1 MLYLP
6 KKQWSSIL
14 ERRKDDRRLQRREK
28 LTTALLVKISIW
40 AISIVLIASSITFL
54 TTYNNAREQVITV
67 LQRDLA
73 PTLERNQALFKRI
86 ESNANILAD
95 EFLSQYDIARTT
107 EDITQRFDAWYQETS
122 PGVLRLKPEFNRG
135 IAVNS
140 NHFENLSAF
149 LGPRDKSISD
159 ELKARVIAAQL
170 TLSKLGPAWQKDV
183 ANTHFSMPEN
193 ALLMYSVD
201 SPWGLLAYK
210 DLVITDFS
218 VVKSTLQSEN
228 PDRTPNWT
236 GLYYDISADVWT
248 ITYQK
253 PIDLN
258 GQHLANAS
266 FDVALGSLLNDLTEK
281 KRPKSEHIVLNT
293 KGDLIAASNLAQEAI
308 VERST
313 LTSETYDEPLYQQL
327 SHLVTSENW
336 TSQSFILE
344 SEIEGQLL
352 IVDKIAGP
360 NWWHIT
366 AYPLSEIRKQAVEL
380 PIRLVAA
387 GVGLVI
393 LILLMTYWLI
403 QREISKPLHEV
414 ATVASL
420 MGQRNYQEALSHR
433 AASIKARGEVKQALD
448 AFKTMAARFI
458 SAQTELEQ
466 QVESRTAELAEANK
480 QLDALAHMDGL
491 TGLFNRRAFDK
502 DLNAAIESGKS
513 YYLMMADIDEF
524 KPYNDNYGHEAGD
537 RALKKIADCLRDKT
551 PLKVYRY
558 GGEEFAIIIPAAESV
573 EQKLNELRDAIVEL
587 TITHE
592 YKQADLPVLTLSM
605 GAAPVEANEAA
616 ADAIRRADR
625 QLYKAKN
632 AGRNCVCVQEGI
644 VDS

>member
-1 MLYLP
+1 M
-6 KKQWSSIL
+6 

-54 TTYNNAREQVITV
+54 TTYNNARERVITV

-73 PTLERNQALFKRI
+73 PTLERNQTLFNRI

-95 EFLSQYDIARTT
+95 EFLSQYEIVKTT
-107 EDITQRFDAWYQETS
+107 EGVIEQFEQWYEETS
-122 PGVLRLKPEFNRG
+122 PGVVRLKPEFNRG
-135 IAVNS
+135 IATS
-140 NHFENLSAF
+140 SRYFENLSAF
-149 LGPRDKSISD
+149 IGPRETAIND
-159 ELKARVIAAQL
+159 EFKLRILAAQHVL
-170 TLSKLGPAWQKDV
+170 NELGPAWQKDV

-336 TSQSFILE
+336 TSQSFI
-344 SEIEGQLL
+344 
-352 IVDKIAGP
+352 
-360 NWWHIT
+360 
-366 AYPLSEIRKQAVEL
+366 
-380 PIRLVAA
+380 
-387 GVGLVI
+387 
-393 LILLMTYWLI
+393 
-403 QREISKPLHEV
+403 
-414 ATVASL
+414 
-420 MGQRNYQEALSHR
+420 
-433 AASIKARGEVKQALD
+433 
-448 AFKTMAARFI
+448 
-458 SAQTELEQ
+458 
-466 QVESRTAELAEANK
+466 
-480 QLDALAHMDGL
+480 
-491 TGLFNRRAFDK
+491 
-502 DLNAAIESGKS
+502 
-513 YYLMMADIDEF
+513 
-524 KPYNDNYGHEAGD
+524 
-537 RALKKIADCLRDKT
+537 
-551 PLKVYRY
+551 
-558 GGEEFAIIIPAAESV
+558 
-573 EQKLNELRDAIVEL
+573 
-587 TITHE
+587 
-592 YKQADLPVLTLSM
+592 
-605 GAAPVEANEAA
+605 
-616 ADAIRRADR
+616 
-625 QLYKAKN
+625 
-632 AGRNCVCVQEGI
+632 
-644 VDS
+644 

>member
-1 MLYLP
+1 M
-6 KKQWSSIL
+6 
-14 ERRKDDRRLQRREK
+14 ERRQDNRRLYRREK

-40 AISIVLIASSITFL
+40 AISIVIIASAITFL
-54 TTYNNAREQVITV
+54 TTYSNARERVITV
-67 LQRDLA
+67 LKRDLA
-73 PTLERNQALFKRI
+73 PTLERNQALFNRI
-86 ESNANILAD
+86 ESNADILT
-95 EFLSQYDIARTT
+95 EKFLNQYEIARAT
-107 EDITQRFDAWYQETS
+107 EGLAHQFDEWYEETS
-122 PGVLRLKPEFNRG
+122 PGVVRLKPEFYRG
-135 IAVNS
+135 ITTYS
-140 NHFENLSAF
+140 RYFENLSAF
-149 LGPRDKSISD
+149 LGPRENPIND
-159 ELKARVIAAQL
+159 EFKIRVLAAQHAL
-170 TLSKLGPAWQKDV
+170 NELGPAWQKDV

-193 ALLMYSVD
+193 ALLIYSVD
-201 SPWGLLAYK
+201 SPWGLLADK

-228 PDRTPNWT
+228 PDRAPNWT

-258 GQHLANAS
+258 GQHLATAS
-266 FDVALGSLLNDLTEK
+266 FDVALSSLLSDLTEK
-281 KRPKSEHIVLNT
+281 KRPESEHIVLNT
-293 KGDLIAASNLAQEAI
+293 KGDLIAASNLTQEAI

-313 LTSETYDEPLYQQL
+313 LTSETYAEPLYQQL
-327 SHLVTSENW
+327 SHLVTRENW

-344 SEIEGQLL
+344 DEIEGQLL

-366 AYPLSEIRKQAVEL
+366 AYPLSEIRKQAVDL

-420 MGQRNYQEALSHR
+420 MGQRNYQKALSHR

-502 DLNAAIESGKS
+502 DLSAATESGKS

-537 RALKKIADCLRDKT
+537 RALKRIADCLRDKT

-558 GGEEFAIIIPAAESV
+558 GGEEFAIIIPAAEPI
-573 EQKLNELRDAIVEL
+573 EQKLNELREAIVEL
-587 TITHE
+587 AITHE
-592 YKQADLPVLTLSM
+592 YKQAKPPVLTLSM
-605 GAAPVEANEAA
+605 GAAPLKAKEAA
-616 ADAIRRADR
+616 AGTIRWADR
-625 QLYKAKN
+625 QLYKAKS
-632 AGRNCVCVQEGI
+632 AGRNCVCVE
-644 VDS
+644 

>member
-1 MLYLP
+1 LLDLR

-54 TTYNNAREQVITV
+54 TTYNNARERVITV

-73 PTLERNQALFKRI
+73 PTLERNQTLFNRI

-95 EFLSQYDIARTT
+95 EFLSQYEIVKTT
-107 EDITQRFDAWYQETS
+107 EGVIEQFEQWYEETS
-122 PGVLRLKPEFNRG
+122 PGVVRLKPEFNRG
-135 IAVNS
+135 IATS
-140 NHFENLSAF
+140 SRYFENLSAF
-149 LGPRDKSISD
+149 IGPRETAIND
-159 ELKARVIAAQL
+159 EFKLRILAAQHVL
-170 TLSKLGPAWQKDV
+170 NELGPAWQKDV

-193 ALLMYSVD
+193 ALIMYSVD
-201 SPWGLLAYK
+201 SPWGLLADK

-253 PIDLN
+253 TIDLN

-336 TSQSFILE
+336 TNQSFILE
-344 SEIEGQLL
+344 NKIEGQLL

-366 AYPLSEIRKQAVEL
+366 AYPLSEIR
-380 PIRLVAA
+380 
-387 GVGLVI
+387 
-393 LILLMTYWLI
+393 T
-403 QREISKPLHEV
+403 
-414 ATVASL
+414 
-420 MGQRNYQEALSHR
+420 
-433 AASIKARGEVKQALD
+433 
-448 AFKTMAARFI
+448 
-458 SAQTELEQ
+458 
-466 QVESRTAELAEANK
+466 
-480 QLDALAHMDGL
+480 
-491 TGLFNRRAFDK
+491 
-502 DLNAAIESGKS
+502 
-513 YYLMMADIDEF
+513 
-524 KPYNDNYGHEAGD
+524 
-537 RALKKIADCLRDKT
+537 
-551 PLKVYRY
+551 
-558 GGEEFAIIIPAAESV
+558 
-573 EQKLNELRDAIVEL
+573 
-587 TITHE
+587 
-592 YKQADLPVLTLSM
+592 
-605 GAAPVEANEAA
+605 
-616 ADAIRRADR
+616 
-625 QLYKAKN
+625 
-632 AGRNCVCVQEGI
+632 
-644 VDS
+644 